1 MAFNGK
7 TMDPFIFLEK
17 IRRPDKRGLVRDR
30 LETRVAA
37 LQPDTEGP
45 VSLALVLGP
54 PGSGKTTLLSHLAAT
69 AGPCAWY
76 RVGPEDNDEVSLTRH
91 LGHTL
96 GAALADHSLITAA
109 AGGRIADLIK
119 ALDDPPRAAQLII
132 DDLHQIDGT
141 PAERA
146 LGTFVTMRSPGVK
159 VILGSRRPPMINTS
173 RLLVSGELIELNSDD
188 LRFRSWEVEQLFRSV
203 YEAPLSPEGAAA
215 LTRRTG
221 GWAAGLHLFHLAT
234 AQMGRAER
242 ERAIDEL
249 SGRSRLVRS
258 YLARNVLGSL
268 DVDRRRF
275 LMLTSTLGVLTGDLC
290 DDLLGTSGSAAVLS
304 ALEEEQFFTT
314 STDGGITYRYHQV
327 MQTQLQAL
335 LFYEQG
341 GRAARELFVR
351 SGQLLEDAGRI
362 GAAVHAFARAED
374 WGSVARLLQPAAMTV
389 VGGDGLLGMLSVPG
403 VPTDDPGLVLAGARL
418 LVRRGQLADAVAA
431 YRRAEALVDDPQLGR
446 LSEQERQSVALWLDT
461 PPGPASPA
469 RIGLSSVSVQLR
481 ELTRNAWTEVSE
493 PLARVLRLIMVGD
506 LEKAAS
512 DLAASELGDG
522 WPALAT
528 RLAERFIDLLRG
540 ADDVNAAQVEP
551 IVLEAEVDGW
561 PWLARI
567 ARGVETAMLLAAA
580 PSEWR
585 VASAVELL
593 DTLERQ
599 RDTWTECLTSLAV
612 GVGFAQAGRE
622 DLATQTLA
630 RASNL
635 ADDLGAP
642 ALRQWADR
650 LADEASRTQPPGGHP
665 QLNAPAVTVSAVTV
679 SAVTGSAVTGSRPAR
694 RRVALVCL
702 GGFSLSVDGRELG
715 WRELRPKA
723 RSLLMLLALHHG
735 RVVHREELVDTLWP
749 DLTLTSGIRSLQVAV
764 SSIRQCLWTA
774 GLSKEALRRHGEAY
788 VLELS
793 DAEDQLRSFE
803 RFASEAARG
812 SGSPALHLRSA
823 ALDLYAGDLLPE
835 AGPAEWVVGE
845 RDRLRRLAGSVAS
858 AAAVDALQAGDPR
871 TALECARRSTALDPY
886 HDSSWELVIESC
898 IRLGDQAAVAAAR
911 REQAR
916 AWADLGLAH

>member
-1 MAFNGK
+1 MGFDGK

-17 IRRPDKRGLVRDR
+17 VRRPDQRGLVRDR
-30 LETRVAA
+30 LATRAAA
-37 LQPDTEGP
+37 LQPDTDGP

-76 RVGPEDNDEVSLTRH
+76 RVGPEDNDEVTLTRH

-96 GAALADHSLITAA
+96 GAALADHRLITAA
-109 AGGRIADLIK
+109 AGGRIADLIN

-132 DDLHQIDGT
+132 DDLHQIAGT

-146 LGTFVTMRSPGVK
+146 LGAFLSMRSPGVK

-173 RLLVSGELIELNSDD
+173 RLLVSGELIELDSDD
-188 LRFRSWEVEQLFRSV
+188 LRFRSWEVEQLFRTA
-203 YEAPLSPEGAAA
+203 YGAPLSPEGAAA

-234 AQMGRAER
+234 AQLSRAER

-268 DVDRRRF
+268 DADRRRF
-275 LMLTSTLGVLTGDLC
+275 LTLTSSLGVLTGDLC
-290 DDLLGTSGSAAVLS
+290 DDLLGTCGSAAVLS

-314 STDGGITYRYHQV
+314 STDGGLTYRYHQV

-335 LFYEQG
+335 LFYELG
-341 GRAARELFVR
+341 GRAARELFAR

-362 GAAVHAFARAED
+362 GAAVQAFARAED

-389 VGGDGLLGMLSVPG
+389 VGDDGLLGMLSLPG
-403 VPTDDPGLVLAGARL
+403 VPIDDPGLVLAGARL

-431 YRRAEALVDDPQLGR
+431 YRRAEALLDDPQLGR
-446 LSEQERQSVALWLDT
+446 LFEKERQSVALWLDAS
-461 PPGPASPA
+461 PGPALPA
-469 RIGLSSVSVQLR
+469 RIGLPSVSVQLR
-481 ELTRNAWTEVSE
+481 ALTRSTRTEVTE
-493 PLARVLRLIMVGD
+493 PLARALRLIMVGD
-506 LEKAAS
+506 LERAAADVAAS
-512 DLAASELGDG
+512 DLGGS
-522 WPALAT
+522 WPSLAT
-528 RLAERFIDLLRG
+528 RLAERLIDLLRG
-540 ADDVNAAQVEP
+540 ADEVSAARVEP
-551 IVLEAEVDGW
+551 IVLEAEVEGW

-585 VASAVELL
+585 VESAVELL
-593 DTLERQ
+593 ETLARQ
-599 RDTWTECLTSLAV
+599 HDAWTECLTSLAI

-622 DLATQTLA
+622 DLSTQTLA

-635 ADDLGAP
+635 ADELGAP
-642 ALRQWADR
+642 ALRQWADE
-650 LADEASRTQPPGGHP
+650 LAVDAARIQPPRIYT
-665 QLNAPAVTVSAVTV
+665 QLHAPAVTV
-679 SAVTGSAVTGSRPAR
+679 SRPAR

-702 GGFSLSVDGRELG
+702 GGFSMTVDGREVG

-723 RSLLMLLALHHG
+723 RSLLMVLALHHG
-735 RVVHREELVDTLWP
+735 RAVHREELVDTLWP
-749 DLTLTSGIRSLQVAV
+749 DLTLASGIRSLQVAV

-774 GLSKEALRRHGEAY
+774 GLSREALRREGEAY

-803 RFASEAARG
+803 RLASEAARG

-845 RDRLRRLAGSVAS
+845 RDRLRRLAASVAS
-858 AAAVDALQAGDPR
+858 AAAVDALQTGDPR

-886 HDSSWELVIESC
+886 HDSSWELVIESS
-898 IRLGDQAAVAAAR
+898 IRLGDTAGVAAAK

-916 AWADLGLAH
+916 AWADLGLVH